1 MKNKKNIVNTDVN
14 KIISFLKDNVDNV
27 NLNDFKLEINGLHK
41 TYYDFVL
48 YVNNIRT
55 NLGYTIIE
63 NNTDHNLRFVDNMNN
78 LSYNEI
84 VNLIKNSSNTNNN
97 IKSIDSNYLENI
109 KNANNFDRYTSLST
123 GKDFDIQ
130 TRKLYTTTEVISL
143 LIILKV

>member
-1 MKNKKNIVNTDVN
+1 MHKKIEMKNKNNIVNTDIN

-84 VNLIKNSSNTNNN
+84 VNLIKNSSNTN
-97 IKSIDSNYLENI
+97 KH
-109 KNANNFDRYTSLST
+109 
-123 GKDFDIQ
+123 
-130 TRKLYTTTEVISL
+130 
-143 LIILKV
+143 